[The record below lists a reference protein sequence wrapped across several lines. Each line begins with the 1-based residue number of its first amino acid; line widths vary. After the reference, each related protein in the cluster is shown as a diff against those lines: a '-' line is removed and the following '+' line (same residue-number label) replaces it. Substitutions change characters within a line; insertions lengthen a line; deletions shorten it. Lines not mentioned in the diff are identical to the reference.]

1 MSDEATEGP
10 RIAAI
15 LGTARPGNYT
25 SRALALVIDEIH
37 KIGRFPVRVI
47 DPSTMDLPLPG
58 SDSGSAQM
66 RSLRETVSDATG
78 LIFATPEYHGT
89 YSAVTKLIIENLGFP
104 SVLASKPVA
113 LLGVAAGQIGAIK
126 ALEHLRPHSASYAL
140 VSFKSAFL
148 KVHHPAEFMAA
159 VLSNGGGYYSTFAYI
174 SECRRMGL
182 ELRLPDI
189 NESGRAYIG
198 RSVVDNGS
206 SGRNPGA
213 AKTESC
219 GWVRV
224 GLRQTK

>member
-126 ALEHLRPHSASYAL
+126 ALEHLRGVLSHVGAIVLPGG
-140 VSFKSAFL
+140 VSVPGVQSAFDDDGRCTDRDVETSVRAVATNL
-148 KVHHPAEFMAA
+148 IDYIDGHVCPRVTLEEMLRGGPALHWEPPAHAA
-159 VLSNGGGYYSTFAYI
+159 T
-174 SECRRMGL
+174 
-182 ELRLPDI
+182 
-189 NESGRAYIG
+189 
-198 RSVVDNGS
+198 
-206 SGRNPGA
+206 
-213 AKTESC
+213 
-219 GWVRV
+219 
-224 GLRQTK
+224 